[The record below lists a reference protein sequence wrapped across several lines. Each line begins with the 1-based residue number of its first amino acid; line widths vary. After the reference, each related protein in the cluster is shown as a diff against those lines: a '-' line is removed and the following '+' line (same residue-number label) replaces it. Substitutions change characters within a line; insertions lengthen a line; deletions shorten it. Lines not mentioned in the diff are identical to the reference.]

1 MGILPTPKSAT
12 PVSTK
17 RKSGTVDFS
26 KIQPLKSGS
35 TVKNFAGYRDVNAEK
50 HSILRKLEKKQKGD
64 DDDDMDSEGEGEGVD
79 SKLKQSVEQDDD
91 KDDVDANKLLS
102 PEDAARQKELSEG
115 VKKINIVSF
124 SVCEYLSL
132 TCSNPLVA
140 QASSISRSSRTSIP
154 IFPG

>member
-1 MGILPTPKSAT
+1 MGILPTPKSVT

-35 TVKNFAGYRDVNAEK
+35 TVKNFAGYRDANAEK
-50 HSILRKLEKKQKGD
+50 HSILRKLEKKRKED
-64 DDDDMDSEGEGEGVD
+64 DDDDMDSEGEGAD

-124 SVCEYLSL
+124 SL
-132 TCSNPLVA
+132 
-140 QASSISRSSRTSIP
+140 RDM
-154 IFPG
+154 